1 MNFTI
6 VIVQFPSLK
15 FLVISYR
22 LFTKNI
28 NQQSIFWLVIIYW
41 REGGR
46 RRTFSCYSEL
56 SLPWL
61 IHDARAHTH
70 LNTEKLT
77 IAPFFNKIEKGG
89 KRKIQT
95 TRKRRRRC
103 LSAVPVHRFPWL
115 TSHNLFHVYASI
127 SIYLALCCAP
137 STKEFSS
144 LPPLMVMHL
153 SPLIF
158 VGPGTRGSVTWSVLG
173 GGRWKLKRARPVS
186 TKRCSWDK

>member
-1 MNFTI
+1 MKFTI

-15 FLVISYR
+15 FLVISYC

-103 LSAVPVHRFPWL
+103 LSAVPVHRFPCL

-127 SIYLALCCAP
+127 SIHGVVLCTLYQRVFQSPSFDGDASVPPHFRWSWNARFCYL
-137 STKEFSS
+137 
-144 LPPLMVMHL
+144 
-153 SPLIF
+153 
-158 VGPGTRGSVTWSVLG
+158 VGPWWRSMEIETRATRVN
-173 GGRWKLKRARPVS
+173 
-186 TKRCSWDK
+186 

>member
-6 VIVQFPSLK
+6 VIVQFPFLK
-15 FLVISYR
+15 YLVISYR
-22 LFTKNI
+22 LFYQKFQPTKH
-28 NQQSIFWLVIIYW
+28 FLVGHYLLT
-41 REGGR
+41 R
-46 RRTFSCYSEL
+46 RRTTTDILVLLGVEPL
-56 SLPWL
+56 L
-61 IHDARAHTH
+61 IDPMCARTHT
-70 LNTEKLT
+70 LT
-77 IAPFFNKIEKGG
+77 QRNSQSPLFFNKIEKGG

-103 LSAVPVHRFPWL
+103 LSTVPVHRFPWL

-158 VGPGTRGSVTWSVLG
+158 VGSGTRGSVTWSVLG